1 MKLRW
6 LESKRKITVDMVK
19 EYSEKYSVSMMTAK
33 HELQKDNTSM
43 TLQYFDDNNEIWL
56 DVDYVVEYFE

>member
-6 LESKRKITVDMVK
+6 LVRRRKITVDMIN
-19 EYSEKYSVSMMTAK
+19 EYREKYSVSMITAK
-33 HELQKDNTSM
+33 QELEQENTAR
-43 TLQYFDDNNEIWL
+43 TLQYSDNNEIWL